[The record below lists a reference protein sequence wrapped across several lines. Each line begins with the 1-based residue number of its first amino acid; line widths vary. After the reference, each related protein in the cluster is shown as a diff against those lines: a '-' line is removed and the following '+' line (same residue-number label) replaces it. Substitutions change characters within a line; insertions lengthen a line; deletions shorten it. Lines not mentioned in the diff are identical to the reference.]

1 MQAKY
6 GTLNFDLILF
16 CRFKKKDWKPTE
28 GIRYVTLAYGVLSV
42 LFMLAAG
49 YFFHE
54 ELKSSKKSPA
64 ESRNLNQPCF
74 IMIFDNHDIW
84 HFLSA
89 GGKHKLHS
97 YFTHC
102 NYHQLLIKCQGSFTS
117 SCSSSRSKT
126 TTGISREIRSLCSN
140 SM

>member
-1 MQAKY
+1 MQAK
-6 GTLNFDLILF
+6 LIFF
-16 CRFKKKDWKPTE
+16 CRFKVKDWKPTE
-28 GIRYVTLAYGVLSV
+28 GIRYVTLVYGALSV
-42 LFMLAAG
+42 LFMLSAG
-49 YFFHE
+49 YFFHA

-64 ESRNLNQPCF
+64 ESRNLNAPCA

-89 GGKHKLHS
+89 GGKRKLFS
-97 YFTHC
+97 LSPIID
-102 NYHQLLIKCQGSFTS
+102 QMCQGFFTS

-140 SM
+140 FM